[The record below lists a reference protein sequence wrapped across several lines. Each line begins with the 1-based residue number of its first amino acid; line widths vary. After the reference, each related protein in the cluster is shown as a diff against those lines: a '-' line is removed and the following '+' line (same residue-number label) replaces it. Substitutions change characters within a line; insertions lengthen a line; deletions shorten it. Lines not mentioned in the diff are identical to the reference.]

1 MQQIEFYFDPISPFA
16 YLGSIQIERLA
27 ARLNRQVEWKPVL
40 IGVTILKVMGLKPLP
55 ETPLKGP
62 YLKHDA
68 VRLAEYFDVPFRY
81 HGLTGINSLA
91 ALRAFVV
98 LKERDA
104 GLAKSLAQKIFSRLW
119 VRGLNITAADD
130 IAEEA
135 KDLGIDVPALLR
147 DIETDHA
154 KDALKRQ
161 VDAAIEAG
169 VFGVPYFV
177 VDGEPI
183 WGVDRM
189 WMVEHWATRHAWR
202 ARNRPAQSDR
212 RNVMAVG
219 CEPPSPPPPIDRFR
233 VGRSRA
239 PARASSARRCP
250 CPSSPADP

>member
-1 MQQIEFYFDPISPFA
+1 MQSIEFYFDPISPFA
-16 YLGSIQIERLA
+16 YLGSVQIERVA
-27 ARLNRQVEWKPVL
+27 ARLGRSVEWKPVL

-81 HGLTGINSLA
+81 HGLAGINSLA
-91 ALRAFVV
+91 ALRAFAV

-104 GLAKSLAQKIFSRLW
+104 GLAKALAQKIFTRLW
-119 VRGLNITAADD
+119 VRGLNITAASDV
-130 IAEEA
+130 AEEA
-135 KDLGIDVPALLR
+135 GDLGIDAPALLR

-154 KDALKRQ
+154 RNLLKQQ
-161 VDAAIEAG
+161 VDAAIERG

-189 WMVEHWATRHAWR
+189 WMVEHWARHHSWRHA
-202 ARNRPAQSDR
+202 
-212 RNVMAVG
+212 
-219 CEPPSPPPPIDRFR
+219 
-233 VGRSRA
+233 
-239 PARASSARRCP
+239 
-250 CPSSPADP
+250 

>member
-1 MQQIEFYFDPISPFA
+1 MRKIEFYFDPISPFA

-27 ARLNRQVEWKPVL
+27 ARLGRSVDWKPVL
-40 IGVTILKVMGLKPLP
+40 IGITILKVMGLKPLP

-104 GLAKSLAQKIFSRLW
+104 ALAKSLAQKIFSRLW
-119 VRGLNITAADD
+119 VRGLDITSADD
-130 IAEEA
+130 VVEEA
-135 KDLGIDVPALLR
+135 KDLGIDAPALLR
-147 DIETDHA
+147 NIETSHA
-154 KDALKRQ
+154 KDALKQQ
-161 VDAAIEAG
+161 VDAAIQAG

-177 VDGEPI
+177 VDGESI

-189 WMVEHWATRHAWR
+189 WMVEHWATGHVWR
-202 ARNRPAQSDR
+202 AA
-212 RNVMAVG
+212 
-219 CEPPSPPPPIDRFR
+219 E
-233 VGRSRA
+233 
-239 PARASSARRCP
+239 
-250 CPSSPADP
+250 

>member
-27 ARLNRQVEWKPVL
+27 ARLDRSVEWKPVL

-68 VRLAEYFDVPFRY
+68 VRLAEYFGVPFRY
-81 HGLTGINSLA
+81 HGLVGINSLS

-104 GLAKSLAQKIFSRLW
+104 GLAKSLAQKLFSRLW
-119 VRGLNITAADD
+119 VRGLNITGADD

-135 KDLGIDVPALLR
+135 KGLGIDVSALLR
-147 DIETDHA
+147 DIKTNHV
-154 KDALKRQ
+154 KDALKEQ
-161 VDAAIEAG
+161 VDAAIQAG

-202 ARNRPAQSDR
+202 
-212 RNVMAVG
+212 VT
-219 CEPPSPPPPIDRFR
+219 E
-233 VGRSRA
+233 
-239 PARASSARRCP
+239 
-250 CPSSPADP
+250 

>member
-27 ARLNRQVEWKPVL
+27 AQLNRQIEWKPVL

-68 VRLAEYFDVPFRY
+68 VRLAEFFDVPFRY

-104 GLAKSLAQKIFSRLW
+104 GLAKSLAQKIFRRLW

-147 DIETDHA
+147 ESETDRA

-189 WMVEHWATRHAWR
+189 WMVEHWATRHTWR
-202 ARNRPAQSDR
+202 APQ
-212 RNVMAVG
+212 
-219 CEPPSPPPPIDRFR
+219 
-233 VGRSRA
+233 
-239 PARASSARRCP
+239 
-250 CPSSPADP
+250 

>member
-27 ARLNRQVEWKPVL
+27 ARLNRQIEWKPVL

-202 ARNRPAQSDR
+202 AAQ
-212 RNVMAVG
+212 
-219 CEPPSPPPPIDRFR
+219 
-233 VGRSRA
+233 
-239 PARASSARRCP
+239 
-250 CPSSPADP
+250 

>member
-62 YLKHDA
+62 YLRHDA

-91 ALRAFVV
+91 ALRAFVL

-104 GLAKSLAQKIFSRLW
+104 GLAKLLAQNVFSRLW
-119 VRGLNITAADD
+119 VRGLNMTETDD
-130 IAEEA
+130 IADEA
-135 KDLGIDVPALLR
+135 KDLGVDVPLLLR
-147 DIETDHA
+147 DIETDYA

-161 VDAAIEAG
+161 VDAAIQAG

-189 WMVEHWATRHAWR
+189 WMVEHWAIRHAWR
-202 ARNRPAQSDR
+202 VAQ
-212 RNVMAVG
+212 
-219 CEPPSPPPPIDRFR
+219 
-233 VGRSRA
+233 
-239 PARASSARRCP
+239 
-250 CPSSPADP
+250 

>member
-1 MQQIEFYFDPISPFA
+1 MQRIEFYFVPISPFA
-16 YLGSIQIERLA
+16 YLGSIQIERIA
-27 ARLNRQVEWKPVL
+27 TRLGRSVEWKPVL

-68 VRLAEYFDVPFRY
+68 VRLAEYFGVPFRY
-81 HGLTGINSLA
+81 HGLVGINSLS

-104 GLAKSLAQKIFSRLW
+104 SRAKLLAQKLFSRLW
-119 VRGLNITAADD
+119 VRGLNITGADD

-135 KDLGIDVPALLR
+135 TGLGIDVPALLR
-147 DIETDHA
+147 DIETNHV
-154 KDALKRQ
+154 KDALKEQ
-161 VDAAIEAG
+161 VDAAIQAG

-202 ARNRPAQSDR
+202 
-212 RNVMAVG
+212 VT
-219 CEPPSPPPPIDRFR
+219 E
-233 VGRSRA
+233 
-239 PARASSARRCP
+239 
-250 CPSSPADP
+250 

>member
-1 MQQIEFYFDPISPFA
+1 MRPIEFYFDPISPFA
-16 YLGSIQIERLA
+16 YLGSIQIERVA
-27 ARLNRQVEWKPVL
+27 ARLGRPVEWKPVL

-91 ALRAFVV
+91 ALRAFAI

-104 GLAKSLAQKIFSRLW
+104 DLAKSLAQNVFNRLW
-119 VRGLNITAADD
+119 VRGLDITG
-130 IAEEA
+130 AEAVVSEA
-135 KDLGIDVPALLR
+135 SGLGVDAPRLLR
-147 DIETDHA
+147 DIDTDHA
-154 KDALKRQ
+154 RNLLKQQ
-161 VDAAIEAG
+161 VDAAIQAG

-189 WMVEHWATRHAWR
+189 WMIEHWATRHVWR
-202 ARNRPAQSDR
+202 TT
-212 RNVMAVG
+212 
-219 CEPPSPPPPIDRFR
+219 I
-233 VGRSRA
+233 
-239 PARASSARRCP
+239 
-250 CPSSPADP
+250 

>member
-62 YLKHDA
+62 YLRHDA

-91 ALRAFVV
+91 ALRAFVL

-104 GLAKSLAQKIFSRLW
+104 GLAKLLAQKVFSRLW
-119 VRGLNITAADD
+119 VRGLNMTETDD
-130 IAEEA
+130 IADEA
-135 KDLGIDVPALLR
+135 KDLGVDVPMLLR
-147 DIETDHA
+147 DIETDYA
-154 KDALKRQ
+154 KDALRRQ
-161 VDAAIEAG
+161 VDAAIQAG

-189 WMVEHWATRHAWR
+189 WMVEHWAIRHAWR
-202 ARNRPAQSDR
+202 VAQ
-212 RNVMAVG
+212 
-219 CEPPSPPPPIDRFR
+219 
-233 VGRSRA
+233 
-239 PARASSARRCP
+239 
-250 CPSSPADP
+250 

>member
-1 MQQIEFYFDPISPFA
+1 MRQIEFYFDPISPFA
-16 YLGSIQIERLA
+16 YLGSIQIERTA
-27 ARLNRQVEWKPVL
+27 ARLGRSVEWKPVL

-68 VRLAEYFDVPFRY
+68 VRLAEYFGVPFRY

-119 VRGLNITAADD
+119 GRGLDITGADNV
-130 IAEEA
+130 AEEA
-135 KDLGIDVPALLR
+135 KGLGIDVPALLR
-147 DIETDHA
+147 DIETSHA
-154 KDALKRQ
+154 KDLLKQQ
-161 VDAAIEAG
+161 VDAAIQAG

-202 ARNRPAQSDR
+202 AA
-212 RNVMAVG
+212 
-219 CEPPSPPPPIDRFR
+219 E
-233 VGRSRA
+233 
-239 PARASSARRCP
+239 
-250 CPSSPADP
+250 

>member
-27 ARLNRQVEWKPVL
+27 ARLNRQIEWKPVL

-68 VRLAEYFDVPFRY
+68 VRLAEFFDVPFRY

-104 GLAKSLAQKIFSRLW
+104 GLAKSLAQKILRRLW

-147 DIETDHA
+147 ESETDRA

-189 WMVEHWATRHAWR
+189 WMVEHWATRHTWR
-202 ARNRPAQSDR
+202 APQ
-212 RNVMAVG
+212 
-219 CEPPSPPPPIDRFR
+219 
-233 VGRSRA
+233 
-239 PARASSARRCP
+239 
-250 CPSSPADP
+250 

>member
-62 YLKHDA
+62 YLRHDA

-91 ALRAFVV
+91 ALRAFVL

-104 GLAKSLAQKIFSRLW
+104 GLAKLLAQKVFSRPW
-119 VRGLNITAADD
+119 VRGLNMTETDD
-130 IAEEA
+130 IADEA
-135 KDLGIDVPALLR
+135 KDLGVDVPMLLR
-147 DIETDHA
+147 DIETDYA

-161 VDAAIEAG
+161 VDAAIQAG

-189 WMVEHWATRHAWR
+189 WMVEHWAIRHAWR
-202 ARNRPAQSDR
+202 VAQ
-212 RNVMAVG
+212 
-219 CEPPSPPPPIDRFR
+219 
-233 VGRSRA
+233 
-239 PARASSARRCP
+239 
-250 CPSSPADP
+250 

>member
-1 MQQIEFYFDPISPFA
+1 MEA
-16 YLGSIQIERLA
+16 C
-27 ARLNRQVEWKPVL
+27 L

-81 HGLTGINSLA
+81 HGLAGVNPLA

-98 LKERDA
+98 LKKRDA
-104 GLAKSLAQKIFSRLW
+104 GLAKLFAQKVFSRLW
-119 VRGLNITAADD
+119 VRGLNITGAGD

-135 KDLGIDVPALLR
+135 KGLGIDVPALLR
-147 DIETDHA
+147 DIETNDA
-154 KDALKRQ
+154 KDALKEQ
-161 VDAAIEAG
+161 VDAAIQAG

-189 WMVEHWATRHAWR
+189 WMVEHWVIRHTWR
-202 ARNRPAQSDR
+202 AP
-212 RNVMAVG
+212 
-219 CEPPSPPPPIDRFR
+219 E
-233 VGRSRA
+233 
-239 PARASSARRCP
+239 
-250 CPSSPADP
+250 

>member
-62 YLKHDA
+62 YLRHDA

-98 LKERDA
+98 LKEHDA
-104 GLAKSLAQKIFSRLW
+104 GLAKSLAQRVFSRLW
-119 VRGLNITAADD
+119 VRGLDITGAHD

-147 DIETDHA
+147 DIETDHVQG
-154 KDALKRQ
+154 ALKQQ
-161 VDAAIEAG
+161 VDAAIQAG

-202 ARNRPAQSDR
+202 AA
-212 RNVMAVG
+212 
-219 CEPPSPPPPIDRFR
+219 E
-233 VGRSRA
+233 
-239 PARASSARRCP
+239 
-250 CPSSPADP
+250 